1 MLSRALE
8 GGLTGVTHLP
18 NCVSAIESN
27 TGLGERLF
35 EKRAGLSWVGSRWT
49 GLGERRRQVGLLKY
63 PKNSGLVERLVLLLT
78 GPLDRWSMGLDPLL
92 IKLELSNLLL
102 LWLLLLLLG

>member
-1 MLSRALE
+1 
-8 GGLTGVTHLP
+8 
-18 NCVSAIESN
+18 
-27 TGLGERLF
+27 
-35 EKRAGLSWVGSRWT
+35 
-49 GLGERRRQVGLLKY
+49 LLKY